1 MKLQRNFQ
9 INPILV
15 GIVPLINVMFLV
27 ILFFALGSRF
37 LLQPGLAVSLPTS
50 SFVLAP
56 AREPQL
62 VSISATPVLSIY
74 HGDRRVTVDELA
86 QRLGAIEGKERSLV
100 IKADRST
107 PYDLIVS
114 VMNVGLSHGYS
125 IVLATARDLG
135 REPK

>member
-9 INPILV
+9 INPVLV

-27 ILFFALGSRF
+27 ILFFALSSRF
-37 LLQPGLAVSLPTS
+37 LLQPGLAISLPTS

-74 HGDRRVTVDELA
+74 HGDRRVTFEELG
-86 QRLGAIEGKERSLV
+86 QRLAAIEGKERSLV

-107 PYDLIVS
+107 PYDLIVG
-114 VMNVGLSHGYS
+114 VMNVGLNHGYS
-125 IVLATARDLG
+125 IVLATAREPG
-135 REPK
+135 RESR